1 MLTPKDSAAIERI
14 LKERIPLEVI
24 LKWIDEVFDQYQPKH
39 RADSIKSFVYLESA
53 ILDRWHAQQYQAQP
67 LINNVSEF
75 KPKQHRQSNL
85 DALAQYAKK
94 KMGLNLRRL
103 MSMNQEQ
110 AMSILTRIAAAYPRF
125 ELTTDAIG
133 KERIKLWLD
142 HLKDQPY
149 EQVLKKIDQ
158 HIAEKRFPPAIAEIK
173 IKQPEQNEFLAKQK
187 AWEQNAK
194 FAKRRS

>member
-1 MLTPKDSAAIERI
+1 M
-14 LKERIPLEVI
+14 
-24 LKWIDEVFDQYQPKH
+24 Y
-39 RADSIKSFVYLESA
+39 
-53 ILDRWHAQQYQAQP
+53 
-67 LINNVSEF
+67 
-75 KPKQHRQSNL
+75 
-85 DALAQYAKK
+85 
-94 KMGLNLRRL
+94 
-103 MSMNQEQ
+103 MNQEQ

-125 ELTTDAIG
+125 ELTTDTIG

-194 FAKRRS
+194 FAKRRG